1 MALPHIAQG
10 LAVVWRSFVVLLQ
23 AGGAIAVLWPGA
35 SDLNPAI
42 RGGIAAFFAG
52 RALASGL
59 LLVARVRFG
68 GVDPDRL
75 LRSFLVQSNGYVA
88 AGILV
93 GAGALWYGG
102 IKGFLG
108 AYAAFSFAWAWFWLR
123 RSLSAARSEV

>member
-1 MALPHIAQG
+1 MAPRHVAQG
-10 LAVVWRSFVVLLQ
+10 FAVVWRAFVVLLQ
-23 AGGAIAVLWPGA
+23 AGCAIGALWPGGL
-35 SDLNPAI
+35 DLNAGL
-42 RGGIAAFFAG
+42 RGGIAALFAG
-52 RALASGL
+52 KALASAL
-59 LLVARVRFG
+59 LLVTRLRFG
-68 GVDPDRL
+68 GVNPDHM
-75 LRSFLVQSNGYVA
+75 LRSLLVQIYGYIA

>member
-1 MALPHIAQG
+1 M
-10 LAVVWRSFVVLLQ
+10 VLLY
-23 AGGAIAVLWPGA
+23 AACAVAALWPGV
-35 SDLNPAI
+35 SDLNPGF

-52 RALASGL
+52 KALASGL
-59 LLVARVRFG
+59 LLATRLRFG
-68 GVDPDRL
+68 DVGPDRM
-75 LRSFLVQSNGYVA
+75 LRYLVLQSYAYIA
-88 AGILV
+88 AGILI

>member
-1 MALPHIAQG
+1 M
-10 LAVVWRSFVVLLQ
+10 VLLQ
-23 AGGAIAVLWPGA
+23 AGCAIGALWPGGL
-35 SDLNPAI
+35 DLNAGL
-42 RGGIAAFFAG
+42 RGGIAALFAG
-52 RALASGL
+52 KALASAL
-59 LLVARVRFG
+59 LLVTRLRFG
-68 GVDPDRL
+68 GVNPDHM
-75 LRSFLVQSNGYVA
+75 LRSLLVQIYGYIA

>member
-1 MALPHIAQG
+1 MAPRHIAQG
-10 LAVVWRSFVVLLQ
+10 FALVWRAFVVLLL
-23 AGGAIAVLWPGA
+23 AGGAIAVLWPGV

-52 RALASGL
+52 KAIASGL
-59 LLVARVRFG
+59 LFVTRLRFG

-75 LRSFLVQSNGYVA
+75 MRSFLVQIYGYIA

>member
-1 MALPHIAQG
+1 M
-10 LAVVWRSFVVLLQ
+10 
-23 AGGAIAVLWPGA
+23 VLWPGGL
-35 SDLNPAI
+35 DLNVAL

-52 RALASGL
+52 RALASGF
-59 LLVARVRFG
+59 LLVTRLRFG
-68 GVDPDRL
+68 DVDPDRL
-75 LRSFLVQSNGYVA
+75 LRSFVVQSYGYVA

-93 GAGALWYGG
+93 GAGSLWYDG